1 MRAVVTLAAVPLA
14 LLLGVPAAPGAGQA
28 AMSGA
33 EAVRAVDWKAV
44 GLGSSIPSVMPA
56 ADSDDPVEAGF
67 ARQWVERA
75 LDPARALTRALALQI
90 VSKHRVPGD
99 HWAYGMAKAMGSIIH
114 SEKVP
119 GLTVS
124 RVFCN
129 GVGCLCYVEGALSL
143 ERVSGLNG
151 KLLREMREEFGVK
164 GSDIDRA
171 WMGAD
176 LEPTWELTVIRR
188 PSTNASVDVS
198 P

>member
-14 LLLGVPAAPGAGQA
+14 LLLGVPASPGAGQA
-28 AMSGA
+28 PMSGG

-44 GLGSSIPSVMPA
+44 GLGSSIPSVMPT

-75 LDPARALTRALALQI
+75 LDPARALTKALALLI

-99 HWAYGMAKAMGSIIH
+99 QWAYGMAKAMRSIIH

-129 GVGCLCYVEGALSL
+129 TVGCLCYVEGALSV
-143 ERVSGLNG
+143 EPVSNLDG
-151 KLLREMREEFGVK
+151 KLLREMDKEFGIK
-164 GSDIDRA
+164 GGDIDRA
-171 WMGAD
+171 RMGAY

-188 PSTNASVDVS
+188 PSTNASMDVS